1 MSNIVIAQLLQ
12 ILSGNPE
19 INASNEQQQLICLA
33 DNIYF
38 EARNQSTAGM
48 MAVGHVTLNRVE
60 DDRYPNTICG
70 VVKEGPVYTNWKGT
84 VLPVKNRCQ
93 FSWYCDG
100 KSDTISDMKIYE
112 KVLDISINLYYNNV
126 YDFTEGSTHYHAD
139 YVTPSWASSKT
150 KTTEIDDHKFYRWEK
165 N

>member
-1 MSNIVIAQLLQ
+1 MSNIAVAQLLQ
-12 ILSGNPE
+12 ILSATPE
-19 INASNEQQQLICLA
+19 IDSSLEQQQIICLA

-38 EARNQSTAGM
+38 EARNQSVAGM
-48 MAVGHVTLNRVE
+48 IAVGHVTMNRVN
-60 DDRYPNTICG
+60 DNRFPNDICS

-84 VLPVKNRCQ
+84 VLPVKHRCQ

-100 KSDTISDMKIYE
+100 KSDEIANMETYK
-112 KVLDISINLYYNNV
+112 KVLDISIEIYYNKI

-165 N
+165 